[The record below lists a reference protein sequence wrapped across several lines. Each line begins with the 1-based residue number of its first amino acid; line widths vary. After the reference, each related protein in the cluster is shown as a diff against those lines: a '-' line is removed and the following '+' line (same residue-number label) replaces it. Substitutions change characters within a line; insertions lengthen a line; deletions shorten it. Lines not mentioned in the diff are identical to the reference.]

1 MTRAQTHACVAS
13 CPREAC
19 KTFPEQGSLSHPVSL
34 RRAMIHSRHETTDP
48 GRKAVAASRQL
59 AVAESSAA
67 LAGRPGAASTL
78 AAASAQL
85 PGRNG
90 RLRPRIIPLRIGTLH
105 TMTLRQ
111 KNRLARASGKAPDL
125 PDPFDNEKNSWAEA
139 IEDGGKFYYRR
150 RREIPSGFLASAIS
164 HAMEAHRKD
173 CMTTDE
179 LID

>member
-34 RRAMIHSRHETTDP
+34 RRAMIHSRQETTDP
-48 GRKAVAASRQL
+48 GRKAVAESRQL

-90 RLRPRIIPLRIGTLH
+90 RPRPRIIRLRIGTLH

-125 PDPFDNEKNSWAEA
+125 PDPLDDEKKFLGRGDRGRRKILLSAPSRDPIGFSRLCDLA
-139 IEDGGKFYYRR
+139 RHGG
-150 RREIPSGFLASAIS
+150 PP
-164 HAMEAHRKD
+164 
-173 CMTTDE
+173 
-179 LID
+179 